1 MKTANRTFSRL
12 LACALVFLL
21 ALTFAVPALAVPEK
35 GPGNLK
41 VTIRNNEGLP
51 TMKTDQFNVYQLF
64 VGNAKKEDV
73 AVGEN
78 EWDAFSWNNYTLAD
92 IQWGRSVKDNGNA
105 LLTALKGLQLADAE
119 WAFAYPKGPDG
130 SDLTEED
137 KVNIFA
143 DVMTAAQLAEV
154 LAQHSDN
161 HFMQNFAKVALEKG
175 GLDALKIVTEL
186 TEGQDGSE
194 PPKDDDSKDTLTY
207 TFTEPGY
214 YLFAEDAS
222 KHTEGDAVSE
232 YMLAVVGEQDILLK
246 ASVPTVDKDIVE
258 GITDKKGNAAGV
270 GDYVQFKLT
279 GTLPKN
285 FDDFD
290 VYEYIFHDT
299 LSKGLEFVQYD
310 LTHPLEVRIYEST
323 EDADKNVTLGKDP
336 LKDSD
341 DYKVVTTGTE
351 KTDPKCNLEV
361 SFENL
366 KTLVTEPEIT
376 AQSAIVVTYW
386 AKVTKDAVLLSSGNP
401 NTVLLEYSNDPNNDG
416 TGKTKEKR
424 VYVYTFGLDLTKVD
438 GGKKPLKGAG
448 FLLKNE
454 DGNYAIFEN
463 QWVLTAEDYSSQT
476 FYASKEL
483 AGAANGDGLGK
494 VTGPVR
500 RLAGWTTTDSEPT
513 TASVDA
519 LVKDYQDKKKAFDR
533 ASYDDQ
539 KEPSGSAYVALQ
551 AAKSELTKYLLES
564 GEDGAIPD
572 VYGLDAGDYTLPE
585 VIVPDGYN
593 TPKED
598 FDLSITANIDE
609 NGLLKYVEY
618 KHGEEAVK
626 KYMETYAG
634 GDTDPAVPKDDTADN
649 MIAHF
654 KTGLVQD
661 NIENQKAPFLPFT
674 GGIGTL
680 IFYILGIALIAGAVT
695 YLVIASKKRKKA
707 EENA

>member
-1 MKTANRTFSRL
+1 
-12 LACALVFLL
+12 
-21 ALTFAVPALAVPEK
+21 
-35 GPGNLK
+35 
-41 VTIRNNEGLP
+41 
-51 TMKTDQFNVYQLF
+51 
-64 VGNAKKEDV
+64 
-73 AVGEN
+73 
-78 EWDAFSWNNYTLAD
+78 
-92 IQWGRSVKDNGNA
+92 
-105 LLTALKGLQLADAE
+105 
-119 WAFAYPKGPDG
+119 
-130 SDLTEED
+130 
-137 KVNIFA
+137 
-143 DVMTAAQLAEV
+143 
-154 LAQHSDN
+154 
-161 HFMQNFAKVALEKG
+161 
-175 GLDALKIVTEL
+175 
-186 TEGQDGSE
+186 
-194 PPKDDDSKDTLTY
+194 
-207 TFTEPGY
+207 
-214 YLFAEDAS
+214 
-222 KHTEGDAVSE
+222 
-232 YMLAVVGEQDILLK
+232 MLAVVGEQDILLK

-299 LSKGLEFVQYD
+299 LSKGLEFVQDD

-336 LKDSD
+336 LKDS

-463 QWVLTAEDYSSQT
+463 QWVLTAKDYSSQT

-483 AGAANGDGLGK
+483 ADAANGDDLGE

-564 GEDGAIPD
+564 GEDGAHP
-572 VYGLDAGDYTLPE
+572 
-585 VIVPDGYN
+585 
-593 TPKED
+593 
-598 FDLSITANIDE
+598 
-609 NGLLKYVEY
+609 
-618 KHGEEAVK
+618 
-626 KYMETYAG
+626 
-634 GDTDPAVPKDDTADN
+634 
-649 MIAHF
+649 
-654 KTGLVQD
+654 
-661 NIENQKAPFLPFT
+661 
-674 GGIGTL
+674 
-680 IFYILGIALIAGAVT
+680 
-695 YLVIASKKRKKA
+695 
-707 EENA
+707 